1 MVKLSYAIAAAM
13 VHGPETGLEMLA
25 EIEGDTR
32 VAEHHR
38 IDAVRA
44 HLLERAGDREKAI
57 VYYRRAA
64 ERNGEHSRAR
74 LSHDKSCSAG
84 RTEGLRD

>member
-1 MVKLSYAIAAAM
+1 
-13 VHGPETGLEMLA
+13 MLA
-25 EIEGDTR
+25 EVERDTR

-64 ERNGEHSRAR
+64 ERTASIPERDYLMTKAAR
-74 LSHDKSCSAG
+74 LDS
-84 RTEGLRD
+84 R